1 MNKLSPFLLLLL
13 AGCAG
18 GPDPAFVVAS
28 RATYEAIAPEYAEYV
43 KSDPSL
49 DAEQKARRQR
59 TLDRWLEAI
68 ASREVRK

>member
-1 MNKLSPFLLLLL
+1 MNKLLPFLLLLL

-18 GPDPAFVVAS
+18 GPDPTFVTAS
-28 RATYEAIAPEYAEYV
+28 RATYEAIAPEYAAYV
-43 KSDPSL
+43 KADPAL